1 MTDPIAELTAT
12 RPPLRRASNKPP
24 RTVSRRARTART
36 TLLAYLFLAPSAVP
50 LVWFVIVPMFQA
62 AWTSFHKWNLIT
74 PPEWVGLD
82 NYKQLF
88 ACDIGN
94 LSSCDTAAIF
104 GHTMF
109 YVVGTLPLTF
119 IGGLALALGLNRAFR
134 GRTFLRGI
142 YFLPVVTSWIAVA
155 FVWRWLLNPAVGVV
169 NNVLGWF
176 GIEGPGWWADP
187 QWSMPAII
195 LASAWKD
202 LGFVMV
208 LLLAGLQ
215 TIPTDIN
222 EAATLDGVSPWR
234 RLISITLPLLS
245 PQIFFVVIISLINGF
260 QVFDQV
266 YAMTEGGPAG
276 SSETVVLNIYKLT
289 FDYNQ
294 AGMASALSMVL
305 FLVIMVITL
314 IQLRGEK
321 KWVNYA

>member
-1 MTDPIAELTAT
+1 MNDAIATLTASSSSA
-12 RPPLRRASNKPP
+12 RESSAPP
-24 RTVSRRARTART
+24 RTVSRRARKIRT
-36 TLLAYLFLAPSAVP
+36 TMLAYAFLAPSAIP

-62 AWTSFHKWNLIT
+62 AWTSLHKWNLIT
-74 PPEWVGLD
+74 PPQWVGLD
-82 NYKQLF
+82 NYKELLS
-88 ACDIGN
+88 CD
-94 LSSCDTAAIF
+94 LRALTECDTAVIF
-104 GHTMF
+104 GHTLF

-119 IGGLALALGLNRAFR
+119 VGGLALALALNRAFR

-155 FVWRWLLNPAVGVV
+155 FVWRWLLNPNVGVV
-169 NNVLGWF
+169 NVVLGWF
-176 GIEGPGWWADP
+176 GIDGPGWWADP

-195 LASAWKD
+195 VASAWKD

-215 TIPTDIN
+215 TIPTDVN

-266 YAMTEGGPAG
+266 YAMTAGGPAG
-276 SSETVVLNIYKLT
+276 SSEVVVLSIYKLT

-294 AGMASALSMVL
+294 AGMASALSMIL
-305 FLVIMVITL
+305 FFVIMIITL